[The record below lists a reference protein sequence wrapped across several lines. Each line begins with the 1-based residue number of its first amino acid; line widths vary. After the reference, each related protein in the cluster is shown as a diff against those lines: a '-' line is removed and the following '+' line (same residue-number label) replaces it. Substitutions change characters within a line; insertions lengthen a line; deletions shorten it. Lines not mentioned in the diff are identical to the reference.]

1 MGRNT
6 ILVALLLFTV
16 QAKESVSSGDT
27 ILASLLETLD
37 NIINEAKLVKTALGS
52 SLPVSWSAEA
62 DEDFSS
68 HSFSNEPGIVYGEPS
83 HEKIDSVYAA
93 GFEMVEL
100 LILASQILKD
110 NTSKSGS

>member
-16 QAKESVSSGDT
+16 QAKESVSSGET